1 MNLGT
6 VGVDALM
13 DSMAGAELAQFA
25 RKIEK
30 LGYSALW
37 FPEAFGRDPFA
48 LAAHLLTVTE
58 KLIVGTAIANVWK
71 REPVAMLS
79 GARTL
84 AEMFPGRFVL
94 GIGISHGPM
103 MTRVNINYAKPLTFM
118 RDYLA
123 RMKDAPYGAARPSS
137 EAPIVVAA
145 LLPKMLQLAAAETDG
160 TIPAF
165 VTPERTAQIRA
176 EIGPDKLICVQQI
189 SMLEPDASKART
201 AIRGLIAFYLGLPN
215 YLQSLRLMGFDD
227 STSPPAAAIEL
238 SMRWLRGVTSRR
250 SAIGSRRST
259 KPARPMCA
267 LRWSGRKGAP
277 GRGVLRLAATASVRR
292 PRSARSKRSHHDEL
306 ANPTSH

>member
-25 RKIEK
+25 QKIEK

-71 REPVAMLS
+71 REPVAMLG

-84 AEMFPGRFVL
+84 AEMFPGRFIL

-103 MTRVNINYAKPLTFM
+103 MMRVGINYTKPVSFM

-123 RMKDAPYGAARPSS
+123 RFKEVPYGAVEPSS
-137 EAPIVVAA
+137 DAPIVIAA
-145 LLPKMLQLAAAETDG
+145 LLPKMLRLAAAETDG
-160 TIPAF
+160 TIPTF
-165 VTPERTAQIRA
+165 ITPERTAQIRA
-176 EIGPDKLICVQQI
+176 ELGPDKLICVQQI
-189 SMLEPDASKART
+189 SMLEKDPTKART
-201 AIRGLIAFYLGLPN
+201 AIRGLIRFYLGLPN

-227 STSPPAAAIEL
+227 SDFASGGSDRIVDAMVAWGDEQTIRDRIAAQYKAGATHVCITP
-238 SMRWLRGVTSRR
+238 LRPEG
-250 SAIGSRRST
+250 SAG
-259 KPARPMCA
+259 A
-267 LRWSGRKGAP
+267 WS
-277 GRGVLRLAATASVRR
+277 LAAGGNRERATPEERALEALA
-292 PRSARSKRSHHDEL
+292 PR
-306 ANPTSH
+306 

>member
-103 MTRVNINYAKPLTFM
+103 MTRVNINYAKPLSFM

-137 EAPIVVAA
+137 EAPIVIAA

-160 TIPAF
+160 TIPTF

-189 SMLEPDASKART
+189 SMLERDASKART

-215 YLQSLRLMGFDD
+215 YLQSLRLMGFND
-227 STSPPAAAIEL
+227 SDFAAGGSDRIVDAMVAWGDEQAI
-238 SMRWLRGVTSRR
+238 RDRVAAQYKAGATHVCITAVR
-250 SAIGSRRST
+250 SEGS
-259 KPARPMCA
+259 AGA
-267 LRWSGRKGAP
+267 WS
-277 GRGVLRLAATASVRR
+277 LAASGNRERATPEERMLEALA
-292 PRSARSKRSHHDEL
+292 PR
-306 ANPTSH
+306 

>member
-25 RKIEK
+25 RKVEK

-84 AEMFPGRFVL
+84 AVMFAGRFVL

-103 MTRVNINYAKPLTFM
+103 MTRVGINYAKPLTFM
-118 RDYLA
+118 RDYVA
-123 RMKDAPYGAARPSS
+123 RLKEAPYGAARPSS
-137 EAPIVVAA
+137 EAPIVIAA
-145 LLPKMLQLAAAETDG
+145 LLPRMLGLASAETDG
-160 TIPAF
+160 TIPTF
-165 VTPERTAQIRA
+165 ITPERTAQIRA
-176 EIGPDKLICVQQI
+176 AIGPGKLICVQQI
-189 SMLEPDASKART
+189 SMLEKDASKART
-201 AIRGLIAFYLGLPN
+201 AIRGLITFYLGLPN
-215 YLQSLRLMGFDD
+215 YLQSFRLMGFDESD
-227 STSPPAAAIEL
+227 FAGGGSDRLVDAIVAWGDERAIRDRVAAQYKAGATHVCITP
-238 SMRWLRGVTSRR
+238 VR
-250 SAIGSRRST
+250 SEGSAGAWSLASGGNRERAT
-259 KPARPMCA
+259 PEERA
-267 LRWSGRKGAP
+267 LEALAP
-277 GRGVLRLAATASVRR
+277 R
-292 PRSARSKRSHHDEL
+292 
-306 ANPTSH
+306 

>member
-1 MNLGT
+1 MNLST

-13 DSMAGAELAQFA
+13 DSMAGIELAKFA

-48 LAAHLLTVTE
+48 LAAHLLTVTD

-84 AEMFPGRFVL
+84 AELFPGRFVL

-103 MTRVNINYAKPLTFM
+103 MTRVGINYAKPVSFM
-118 RDYLA
+118 RDYVA
-123 RMKDAPYGAARPSS
+123 RLKEAPYSAAQPSS
-137 EAPIVVAA
+137 EAPIVIAA
-145 LLPKMLQLAAAETDG
+145 LLPKMLRLAADETDG
-160 TIPAF
+160 TIPTF

-189 SMLEPDASKART
+189 SMLEKDASKART
-201 AIRGLIAFYLGLPN
+201 AIRGLVAFYLRLPN
-215 YLQSLRLMGFDD
+215 YLQSFRLMGFDD
-227 STSPPAAAIEL
+227 SDFANGGSDRLIDAMVAWGDEQAIRDRVAAQYKAGATHVCI
-238 SMRWLRGVTSRR
+238 T
-250 SAIGSRRST
+250 
-259 KPARPMCA
+259 A
-267 LRWSGRKGAP
+267 LRPEGSAGAWSLASGGNRGGATP
-277 GRGVLRLAATASVRR
+277 EERALEALA
-292 PRSARSKRSHHDEL
+292 PR
-306 ANPTSH
+306 

>member
-1 MNLGT
+1 MNLGPL
-6 VGVDALM
+6 GVDALM
-13 DSMAGAELAQFA
+13 DSMAGIELAKFA

-30 LGYSALW
+30 LGYTALW

-48 LAAHLLTVTE
+48 LASHLLTVTD

-71 REPVAMLS
+71 REPIAMLG

-84 AEMFPGRFVL
+84 AEMFPERFIL

-103 MTRVNINYAKPLTFM
+103 MKRVGITYTKPLSFM

-123 RMKDAPYGAARPSS
+123 RLKEAPYGAARPSS

-160 TIPAF
+160 TLPTFI
-165 VTPERTAQIRA
+165 TPERTAQIRA
-176 EIGPDKLICVQQI
+176 AIGPEKWICVQQI
-189 SMLEPDASKART
+189 LMLEKDAVRARA

-227 STSPPAAAIEL
+227 SDFAGGGSDRLVDAMVAWGDEQAIRDRVAAQYKAGATHVYITPLRPEG
-238 SMRWLRGVTSRR
+238 SAGAWSHATGGNQMRAVPDER
-250 SAIGSRRST
+250 
-259 KPARPMCA
+259 A
-267 LRWSGRKGAP
+267 LEALAP
-277 GRGVLRLAATASVRR
+277 R
-292 PRSARSKRSHHDEL
+292 
-306 ANPTSH
+306 

>member
-48 LAAHLLTVTE
+48 LAAHLLTVTD

-71 REPVAMLS
+71 REPMTMLS
-79 GARTL
+79 GAHTL
-84 AEMFPGRFVL
+84 AEMFPGRFIL

-103 MTRVNINYAKPLTFM
+103 MTRVGINYAKPLTFM

-123 RMKDAPYGAARPSS
+123 RLKEAPYGAARPSS
-137 EAPIVVAA
+137 EAPLVIAA

-160 TIPAF
+160 TIPTF

-176 EIGPDKLICVQQI
+176 AVGPGQIGLRATN
-189 SMLEPDASKART
+189 LDA
-201 AIRGLIAFYLGLPN
+201 
-215 YLQSLRLMGFDD
+215 
-227 STSPPAAAIEL
+227 
-238 SMRWLRGVTSRR
+238 
-250 SAIGSRRST
+250 
-259 KPARPMCA
+259 
-267 LRWSGRKGAP
+267 RKGRRQGAHCDSRVDRFLP
-277 GRGVLRLAATASVRR
+277 GTSELPAKLQVDGLRR
-292 PRSARSKRSHHDEL
+292 H
-306 ANPTSH
+306 

>member
-6 VGVDALM
+6 LGVDALM

-30 LGYSALW
+30 LGYSTLW

-48 LAAHLLTVTE
+48 LAAHLLTVTD

-103 MTRVNINYAKPLTFM
+103 MTRVGINYAKPLSFM

-123 RMKDAPYGAARPSS
+123 RLKEAPYGAAKPST

-145 LLPKMLQLAAAETDG
+145 LLPKMIQLVAAEADG
-160 TIPAF
+160 TLPTF

-176 EIGPDKLICVQQI
+176 EIGPDKLICVQQV
-189 SMLEPDASKART
+189 SVLEKDPSKARA
-201 AIRGLIAFYLGLPN
+201 AIRGLIGFYLGLPN
-215 YLQSLRLMGFDD
+215 YLQSFRLMGFGD
-227 STSPPAAAIEL
+227 SDFAGGGSDRIVDAIVAWGDEQAIRDRVAAQYKAGATHVCITPVGL
-238 SMRWLRGVTSRR
+238 AGAWRGKSESNATLVER
-250 SAIGSRRST
+250 
-259 KPARPMCA
+259 A
-267 LRWSGRKGAP
+267 LEALAP
-277 GRGVLRLAATASVRR
+277 R
-292 PRSARSKRSHHDEL
+292 
-306 ANPTSH
+306 